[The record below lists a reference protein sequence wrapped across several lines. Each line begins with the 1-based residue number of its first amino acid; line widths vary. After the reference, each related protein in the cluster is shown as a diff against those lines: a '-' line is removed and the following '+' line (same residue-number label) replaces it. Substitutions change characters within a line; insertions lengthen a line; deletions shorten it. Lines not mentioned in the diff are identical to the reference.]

1 MLADVARWSAAP
13 YSFTDADLIARELG
27 LSSTVAS
34 VLVRRGYD
42 TPEGARRFLEG
53 TERYDPFLLGAM
65 RAACDRI
72 LDHVARG
79 SPIVVHGDYDV
90 DGVASTA
97 VLVRALRPL
106 AARFSGPLP
115 SRLDDGYGLSRA
127 TVERLAADGAG
138 LLVTV
143 DCAITAV
150 EEVAHALELG
160 LDVVVT
166 DHHRPR
172 DELPR
177 CPLVHP
183 ALGDYPFPDLCAA
196 GVAHKVAEALYAA
209 AGLDPGLA
217 QEDLD
222 LVALA
227 TVADVVALRGENR
240 RLV

>member
-53 TERYDPFLLGAM
+53 AERHDPFLLGAM

-97 VLVRALRPL
+97 VLVRALRRFG
-106 AARFSGPLP
+106 ARVSWHPP
-115 SRLDDGYGLSRA
+115 SRLDDGYRLSPA
-127 TVERLAADGAG
+127 PPERGAG
-138 LLVTV
+138 PGARALL
-143 DCAITAV
+143 
-150 EEVAHALELG
+150 
-160 LDVVVT
+160 
-166 DHHRPR
+166 P
-172 DELPR
+172 P
-177 CPLVHP
+177 
-183 ALGDYPFPDLCAA
+183 
-196 GVAHKVAEALYAA
+196 
-209 AGLDPGLA
+209 
-217 QEDLD
+217 
-222 LVALA
+222 
-227 TVADVVALRGENR
+227 
-240 RLV
+240 